1 MPFVCNWI
9 CHDHHSIMFITI
21 ITVFVWWHQQ
31 PLWTTFWTYTFGACM
46 PITLLQQK
54 NTVSITI
61 LRDHAHFTSP
71 PMSQFHIHPYIN
83 SILQNMF
90 FCSLNPHPNKKKI
103 KSFPT
108 NKRKCFLPR
117 SIKCYRQ
124 HYSHPYLPYSPIFA
138 KKMKNTST
146 VLIDVLN
153 LAV

>member
-1 MPFVCNWI
+1 MQLNLSRSPFDYVHYYYYGFCLMAPTAALNNFLNIHIWRVYAN
-9 CHDHHSIMFITI
+9 HSS
-21 ITVFVWWHQQ
+21 
-31 PLWTTFWTYTFGACM
+31 TT
-46 PITLLQQK
+46 K